1 MDFSANG
8 LSALWAQADS
18 IGRGVGLLLALMST
32 LVWGVIAVKLVQ
44 LWRLRRPARSA
55 ADAFWGAASFDAG
68 LASLGTDN
76 PFRTLAEA
84 AHAGADWQRHQHGA
98 LGSHIPPRDWTER
111 SLAQAVA
118 HAQSSLGSG
127 MAGLA
132 AIASTAP
139 FVGLFGTV
147 WGIQHALVAIGTS
160 GQAGLDRVAGPV
172 GEALVMT
179 AAGLA
184 VAVPAALAYN
194 LLVRAN
200 RETLARLNRFGYD
213 LLAYFDGGER
223 VGRRPQRAPEA

>member
-1 MDFSANG
+1 MDFSSAG
-8 LSALWAQADS
+8 LSALWAQADT
-18 IGRGVGLLLALMST
+18 IGRTVGLLLALMSV
-32 LVWGVIAVKLVQ
+32 LVWSLIALKLVQ
-44 LWRLRRPARSA
+44 LWQMRRPARA
-55 ADAFWGAASFDAG
+55 AAEAFWRANDFDAG
-68 LASLGTDN
+68 LAALGANN
-76 PFRTLAEA
+76 PFRSLAEA
-84 AHAGADWQRHQHGA
+84 AHAGSDWQRRQHGA

-111 SLAQAVA
+111 SLAQSIA
-118 HAQSSLGSG
+118 HAQSTLGGG
-127 MAGLA
+127 MAWLA

-160 GQAGLDRVAGPV
+160 GQASLDRVAGPV

-223 VGRRPQRAPEA
+223 VGRRGPLPQEA